1 MRHWV
6 AAVAAV
12 AVTLCAVPTRAQTPP
27 PQSGGQTLTVTV
39 GPTST
44 PPTGGGGGGGGGSVV
59 NASTGVTVSGR
70 AYPLSRVTVLRNGT
84 RAVTTIAGP
93 DGRFSATIS
102 SISAGNHTISV
113 YGEDESGRRSVLFSF
128 PIMVTSGA
136 MTTVS
141 GIFIS
146 PTITTDKVEVRRG
159 EPIVIF
165 GKTTP
170 SANVT
175 LEINSE
181 PRIFEYTPSDAQGVY
196 LYNMDSSR
204 LAYGA
209 HTAASRA
216 VTSTEVSSQSERVGF
231 QVGDRTVLRPAST
244 PTCEARRGDVNC
256 DYRVNLIDY
265 SIVAYWYSRSGTIPE
280 KVDLNGDGRVT
291 LVDLSILA
299 YYWTG

>member
-1 MRHWV
+1 MKQWV
-6 AAVAAV
+6 AAAAAV
-12 AVTLCAVPTRAQTPP
+12 AVTLCAVPTSAQTPP
-27 PQSGGQTLTVTV
+27 PQSGSQNLVVTV

-44 PPTGGGGGGGGGSVV
+44 PPVIGGGGGGGGGTVTT
-59 NASTGVTVSGR
+59 NTGVTVSGR
-70 AYPLSRVTVLRNGT
+70 AYPLSTVVVLRNGM
-84 RAVTTIAGP
+84 RAVSTIAGP
-93 DGRFSATIS
+93 DGRFSATLSNIAS
-102 SISAGNHTISV
+102 GSHTISL
-113 YGEDESGRRSVLFSF
+113 YGEDEAGRRSVLFSF
-128 PIMVTSGA
+128 PITVTSGA

-146 PTITTDKVEVRRG
+146 PTITTDKIEVRRG
-159 EPIVIF
+159 DPIVIF
-165 GKTTP
+165 GKTSP
-170 SANVT
+170 NSNVT

-181 PRIFEYTPSDAQGVY
+181 PRLFEYTPSDGQGVY

-204 LAYGA
+204 LAYGS

-216 VTSTEVSSQSERVGF
+216 VTSTEISSQSESVGF
-231 QVGDRTVLRPAST
+231 QVGSQNVLRPAAPIS
-244 PTCEARRGDVNC
+244 CEARRGDVNC

-265 SIVAYWYSRSGTIPE
+265 SIVAYWYNRPGTVPA